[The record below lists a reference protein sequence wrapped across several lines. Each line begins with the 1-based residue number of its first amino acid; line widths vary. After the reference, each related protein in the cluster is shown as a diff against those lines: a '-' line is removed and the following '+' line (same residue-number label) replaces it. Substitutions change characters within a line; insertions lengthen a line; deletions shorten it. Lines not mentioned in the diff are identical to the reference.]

1 MLNLSQYFS
10 MLRNASFRSATLTVI
25 VVIFLFTP
33 VICSA
38 AIGAVPEK
46 EHRYKIAVCDW
57 MILKRQKI
65 GAFKLANELGS
76 DGVELDM
83 GGLGSRVL
91 FDNKLRDTAF
101 VSLFKQEAEKYNQ
114 QISSISMSAFY
125 AQSFASRPN
134 YIDLVDDCINT
145 MKAMNVKVAFL
156 PLGVQSDLNKNPE
169 IRPELVRRLKIAGD
183 MAHKEG
189 LVIGIETS
197 LDAKSEVKL
206 LKEIN
211 SPGIK
216 IYFNFQNPLE
226 AGRDIYKEL
235 RILGKKRICQI
246 HCTDTDV
253 VTLPNNERL
262 DLNKIKRTL
271 DKMGWE
277 GWLVVERSRDKN
289 DPTNVRKNF
298 TTNVSYLKSIFQN

>member
-1 MLNLSQYFS
+1 MSIISKPTFIVFFLISLLNLPAIK
-10 MLRNASFRSATLTVI
+10 ASDE
-25 VVIFLFTP
+25 VVVTSG
-33 VICSA
+33 V
-38 AIGAVPEK
+38 EK
-46 EHRYKIAVCDW
+46 RDRYRIAVCDW

-65 GAFKLANELGS
+65 GSFKLANELGS

-101 VSLFKQEAEKYNQ
+101 VALFKQEAGKYNQ
-114 QISSISMSAFY
+114 QISSIAMSAFY
-125 AQSFASRPN
+125 AQSFATRPN
-134 YIDLVDDCINT
+134 YIDLINDCINT
-145 MKAMNVKVAFL
+145 MKVMGVKVAFL
-156 PLGVQSDLNKNPE
+156 PLGVQSDLKKNTE
-169 IRPELVRRLKIAGD
+169 LRPELVRRLKIVGD
-183 MAHKEG
+183 MALKEG
-189 LVIGIETS
+189 VVIGIETS

-206 LKEIN
+206 LKEIS

-226 AGRDIYKEL
+226 GGRDIYKEL
-235 RILGKKRICQI
+235 KILGTKRICQI
-246 HCTDTDV
+246 HCTDTDD
-253 VTLPNNERL
+253 VTLPNNKRL
-262 DLNKIKRTL
+262 DMNKIKKTL

-289 DPTNVRKNF
+289 EPTNVRKNF